1 MIDYGWEKGEGVG
14 GGLYVLMV
22 DVDDWLPKKK
32 KMKINKPNNWMGWDD
47 EGERGL
53 SLSLS

>member
-1 MIDYGWEKGEGVG
+1 MGEKKEKELE
-14 GGLYVLMV
+14 GLYVLMV
-22 DVDDWLPKKK
+22 DVDDWLPKK

-53 SLSLS
+53 SLSLSLS